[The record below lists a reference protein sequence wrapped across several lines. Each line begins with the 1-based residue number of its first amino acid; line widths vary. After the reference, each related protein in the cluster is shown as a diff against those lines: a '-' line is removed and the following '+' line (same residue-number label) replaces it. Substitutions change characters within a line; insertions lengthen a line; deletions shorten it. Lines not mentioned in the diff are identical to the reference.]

1 MRWITGLFG
10 FALAMS
16 TFASPAMSGSH
27 LWRFSEFYSSPDRS
41 VQFIEMAE
49 NFGSDNETQILA
61 HWFETDSYNSDHSEI
76 LGANLVGSTAHKKFL
91 VGSVSYAALP
101 GVPAPDYIIPDG
113 AINPAGDTI
122 VWWFYQTIVIPP
134 GVMPSDGVMS
144 ITVDDPLVPSYTVGV
159 NSPTNFAG
167 ETGIIN
173 EPPPPPP
180 TPVPMSS
187 PQAIVGIAAISAV
200 LGVVA
205 LRRGR
210 PRA

>member
-49 NFGSDNETQILA
+49 NFGADNETQILA

-180 TPVPMSS
+180 TPIPMSS